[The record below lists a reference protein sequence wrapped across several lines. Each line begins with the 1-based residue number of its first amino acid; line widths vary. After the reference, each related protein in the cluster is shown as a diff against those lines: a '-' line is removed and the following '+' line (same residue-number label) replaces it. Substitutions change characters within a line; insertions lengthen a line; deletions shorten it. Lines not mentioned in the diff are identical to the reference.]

1 MRWFAALML
10 LAVSF
15 GCARSQPAVLGTA
28 EMAAL
33 DAVVR
38 PPAGWRAEPLKTD
51 ARSTHQTWVS
61 PTGQTAYGVI
71 RFSLPLPLGRDI
83 ALWGFISE
91 MKRSEGDAALL
102 KKYEDPQSGLLRF
115 EAEGGLYR
123 IDGIILTRGFRGWV
137 AYLGLLR
144 DGQILLDELAL
155 AVQARENT
163 RFGLDRRDQ
172 AQGNKPTPAEEQE
185 DRIASPEPR

>member
-1 MRWFAALML
+1 ML
-10 LAVSF
+10 LAVSC
-15 GCARSQPAVLGTA
+15 GCARSQPTALGATA
-28 EMAAL
+28 MPAL
-33 DAVVR
+33 DAIVS
-38 PPAGWRAEPLKTD
+38 PPAGWRADPIKSD
-51 ARSTHQTWVS
+51 ARSTHQTWIS

-71 RFSLPLPLGRDI
+71 RFSLPFPLGRDI

-102 KKYEDPQSGLLRF
+102 KKYEDPQSGMLRF

-137 AYLGLLR
+137 AYSGLLR
-144 DGQILLDELAL
+144 EGQILLDELAL

-163 RFGLDRRDQ
+163 RFGLDRQDR
-172 AQGNKPTPAEEQE
+172 AQGNTPATAEDEP